1 MYNKAMRVLLIEDDP
16 TLSSTLKKGFERHS
30 YAVDCILDGKTAMTR
45 ISLYQNEY
53 DIIILDLGLPEVG
66 GEAICKEIRKRG
78 ISTPVLI
85 LTGDNETARKV
96 DLLNMGADD
105 YLAKPFSF
113 EELLARMNSL
123 LRRPKAALMPTLE
136 VGDISIDTASRN
148 VSIRGEAVP
157 CTLKEYSFM
166 EYFLRNP
173 NRVLTR
179 DEILEHVWDFH
190 YDGFSNV
197 VDVYIKNIRKK
208 LKEHNSAA
216 SIKTV
221 RGVGYQLVVP

>member
-1 MYNKAMRVLLIEDDP
+1 MRVLIIEDDP
-16 TLSSTLKKGFERHS
+16 TLSATLKKGFERNS
-30 YAVDCILDGKTAMTR
+30 YAVDCIYDGKTAMTR
-45 ISLYQNEY
+45 ISLYRNEY

-66 GEAICKEIRKRG
+66 GETICKEIRKRG

-85 LTGDNETARKV
+85 LTGENDTAKKI
-96 DLLNMGADD
+96 DLLNIGADD
-105 YLAKPFSF
+105 YLPKPFSF

-123 LRRPKAALMPTLE
+123 LRRPHAALMPTLH
-136 VGDISIDTASRN
+136 VGDIRIDTPSRT
-148 VSIRGEAVP
+148 VTIREEVVP

-208 LKEHNSAA
+208 LKEHGSAA
-216 SIKTV
+216 AIKTV
-221 RGVGYQLVVP
+221 RGVGYQLVIP